1 MRRHRAVVTAAVV
14 LVAALGS
21 AWIRSGPFVG
31 AVQAQGGGL
40 DASLASVLQGAG
52 FTGTMEASL
61 ERRLGRSLDTRLV
74 NLGRLLFFD
83 NVLALHEDNACAG
96 CHSPAFGLGDSQTMA
111 IGVQSN
117 QIVGP
122 LRTGPRNQ
130 RKAPTVIN
138 AAMLPR
144 LMLNGRIT
152 AVSGDPFDNSRG
164 FAFPA
169 PEGHLQKFPAGDSR
183 FPTLLSAQGL
193 LPFVSLFEMAGF
205 TGART
210 RPFFRTMPE
219 FHALDDGRGTRLPN
233 DTNHTD
239 FRDPGFLNEEI
250 RDLVLQKLQ
259 KIGGYRLGFADVF
272 GGSRAAGFHIQD
284 WMVGQALA
292 EFQMSL
298 VLADAP
304 IDRFARGD
312 RSAMTDAQKR
322 GALLFFGEAGCVRCH
337 AAGGGSNE
345 MFSDFQVR
353 VLGVPQVLPAGFGPG
368 LGNVVFDGQARTED
382 FGAEQA
388 TGLPSDRYKFR
399 TTPLRNVAIQRAFF
413 HNGAFTRL
421 DDAIGHHL
429 DVAGSIAAYHPGV
442 AGLDPDLRRGPD
454 VPLAVVDP
462 LVQQPTPLSA
472 SERNDLLAFVRDGLL
487 DPRARP
493 EHLCHLVPR
502 TVPSGMPV
510 LVFQG
515 C

>member
-1 MRRHRAVVTAAVV
+1 V
-14 LVAALGS
+14 S
-21 AWIRSGPFVG
+21 
-31 AVQAQGGGL
+31 
-40 DASLASVLQGAG
+40 
-52 FTGTMEASL
+52 
-61 ERRLGRSLDTRLV
+61 
-74 NLGRLLFFD
+74 LGRLLFFD

-117 QIVGP
+117 GIVGP
-122 LRTGPRNQ
+122 LRSGPRNQ
-130 RKAPTVIN
+130 RKAPPVVN

-152 AVSGDPFDNSRG
+152 AVSGDPFDNSLG

-169 PEGHLQKFPAGDSR
+169 PESHLRKFPSGDPR

-193 LPFVSLFEMAGF
+193 LPFTSLFEMAGF

-210 RPFFRTMPE
+210 RPFFKDTPWL
-219 FHALDDGRGTRLPN
+219 HAFDDGRGTRLPN

-250 RDLVLQKLQ
+250 RDLILHRVQ
-259 KIGGYRLGFADVF
+259 KISGYALGFADVF
-272 GGSRAAGFHIQD
+272 GGGRAAGFHVQD
-284 WMVGQALA
+284 WMIGQALA
-292 EFQMSL
+292 EFQLSL
-298 VLADAP
+298 VFTDAP

-312 RSAMTDAQKR
+312 HGAMSDAQKR

-337 AAGGGSNE
+337 AVGGGAYE

-353 VLGVPQVLPAGFGPG
+353 VLGVPQVLPSGFGPG
-368 LGNVVFDGQARTED
+368 LGNVVFDGPAHDED

-399 TTPLRNVAIQRAFF
+399 TTPLRNMAVQRAFF

-421 DDAIGHHL
+421 ADAVRHHL
-429 DVAGSIAAYHPGV
+429 DVAGSIAAYHPAV
-442 AGLDPDLRRGPD
+442 AGLDPDLTVRRGPD
-454 VPLAVVDP
+454 VPLALVDP
-462 LVQQPTPLSA
+462 LVQQPLA
-472 SERNDLLAFVRDGLL
+472 LGAAGRDDLLAFVRDGLL

-493 EHLCHLVPR
+493 DYLCHLVPR
-502 TVPSGMPV
+502 TVPSGFPV